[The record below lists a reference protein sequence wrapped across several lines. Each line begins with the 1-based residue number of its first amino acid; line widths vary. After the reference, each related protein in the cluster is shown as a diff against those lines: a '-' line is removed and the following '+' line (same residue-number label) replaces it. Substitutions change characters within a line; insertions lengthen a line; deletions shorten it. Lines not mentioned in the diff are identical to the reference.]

1 MKWNK
6 KFIYPAS
13 SRSLILDER
22 HYELGT
28 EGNTE
33 KLPSVTTILAA
44 TQTDEKRAALEA
56 WKARVGVDEATRT
69 KDQAAERGTAMHK
82 ILESYIMGQNHLDLT
97 DIGQNA
103 HTMAQ
108 QIIDNG
114 LKDLEEIWGSEV
126 TIHYPGLYAGAT
138 DLAGIY
144 RGSESIIDFKQSNKP
159 KRKEWITDYFLQLAA
174 YAMGHNYVYDTK
186 IDRGVVLMCT
196 KDNLFQRFE
205 VEGREFVNYQHEFL
219 RRVDQYYKNKV

>member
-6 KFIYPAS
+6 KFIYPTS

-174 YAMGHNYVYDTK
+174 YAMGHNYVYNTK

-205 VEGREFVNYQHEFL
+205 VEGNEFVNYQHEFL
-219 RRVDQYYKNKV
+219 KRVDQYYKNKV